1 MCAEPPGAGQ
11 LESERRA
18 KYMKTLSR
26 RTLLAGSIS
35 SAAFFLAACS
45 GAPSAPSGGGSAA
58 PTQAVGTTAAG
69 ATQAPAASAA
79 PASAAATKLI
89 YWTFMKTNPRFQA
102 RPVLFAE
109 FGKQHNATIEVD
121 DVDAGNPENQKLA
134 ASFAAHV
141 EPDILDPDSADRA
154 VQWGQQGFLTPV
166 DDLVA
171 QIGKDDFPA
180 VSINFATWKGKLY
193 GIPLLGY
200 PHVMHYRKDWLDQ
213 EGISPPE
220 TSDDLIAAAKKLNG
234 TTKDGQQRFGV
245 SIYFASVHAPP
256 FFQNFIGP
264 NDGYTF
270 DEKGGIAIDSEQV
283 FQAMKTVN
291 TLIPYGEP
299 GYTNLSYSDT
309 RNLYTEGKIAI
320 EIDSTSMGVALVTG
334 AKTHPEVTENTQSKL
349 IPWGPSS
356 KKDRSGF
363 NGITYFAIGVQTKY
377 ADLVRQFMSW
387 FYSKDVFTRAFLS
400 YDWGLI
406 PERISVATDPTWFS
420 QVPKAA
426 QSVIKAGTEA
436 VKFDTFPGQDW
447 GPSPAGNQ
455 LVASDTYR
463 NLLIKV
469 SQAKSDS
476 EIKAALQWAKGD
488 VKQATQQD

>member
-1 MCAEPPGAGQ
+1 MNV
-11 LESERRA
+11 
-18 KYMKTLSR
+18 TLSR
-26 RTLLAGSIS
+26 RALVLG
-35 SAAFFLAACS
+35 SAALAASVLAACGGS
-45 GAPSAPSGGGSAA
+45 PSAPATSAPSASTSVATPAPAQSGSGTSSTPAAASAPA
-58 PTQAVGTTAAG
+58 GAG
-69 ATQAPAASAA
+69 AT
-79 PASAAATKLI
+79 KLT
-89 YWTFMKTNPRFQA
+89 YWTFMPTKPRFQA
-102 RPVLFAE
+102 RPQMFAE
-109 FGKQHNATIEVD
+109 FGKAHNATIEVD
-121 DVDAGNPENQKLA
+121 DVTAGNPENQKLA

-141 EPDILDPDSADRA
+141 EPDLLDPDTSDRA

-166 DDLVA
+166 DDLVN
-171 QIGKDDFPA
+171 QIGKDDFPPVA
-180 VSINFATWKGKLY
+180 ITFATWQGKLY

-200 PHVMHYRKDWLDQ
+200 PHVMHYRKDWLDE
-213 EGISPPE
+213 EGIKPPE
-220 TSDDLIAAAKKLNG
+220 TTDELIAAAQKLNG
-234 TTKDGQQRFGV
+234 TSKSGQQRSGI

-264 NDGYTF
+264 NEGYTF
-270 DEKGGIAIDSEQV
+270 DQKGNIVIDSDQV

-291 TLIPYGEP
+291 TLIPYGAP
-299 GYTNLSYSDT
+299 GYTNLQYGDT

-320 EIDSTSMGVALVTG
+320 EIDSTSMGVALVAG
-334 AKTHPEVTENTQSKL
+334 AKTHPEVTENTESKL

-363 NGITYFAIGVQTKY
+363 NGITYFAIGAQTKNG
-377 ADLVRQFMSW
+377 DLVRQFLTW
-387 FYSKDVFTRAFLS
+387 FYGKDVFTRAFLS

-406 PERISVATDPTWFS
+406 PERISVATDPKWFA
-420 QVPKAA
+420 QVPKPA

-436 VKFDTFPGQDW
+436 VKYDTFPGEDW
-447 GPSPAGNQ
+447 GPSPAGNE

-476 EIKAALQWAKGD
+476 DLKAALQWAKND